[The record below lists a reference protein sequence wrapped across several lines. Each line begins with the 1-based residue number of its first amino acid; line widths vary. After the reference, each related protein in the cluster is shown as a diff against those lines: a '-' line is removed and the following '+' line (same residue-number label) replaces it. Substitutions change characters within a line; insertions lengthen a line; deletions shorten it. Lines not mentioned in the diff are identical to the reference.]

1 MKKRSLVRK
10 NKNMRL
16 VIVNGKFM
24 SQRVTGV
31 QRYAR
36 EMLCEIDKLLP
47 ENDDIK
53 VILAVDPNAENIPN
67 YQSIQV
73 ECIGKLHGNL
83 WEQISLP
90 LYVKKKK
97 AICVSLCNM
106 VPILSPDIAVIHD
119 ISFKVNPHFFSRKFS
134 LWYRFVMTLTIKRMK
149 KIITVS
155 EFSKNEI
162 IKYYHVDP
170 SKVMVTY
177 NGWQHFSNTPFDE
190 DSLKKYRL
198 EKGGYY
204 FAMSSMAPNK
214 NFGWIA
220 EAAKRNPNAVFAVSG
235 AVNSKVFGDNFDF
248 EVPKNLKFL
257 GYVSDEEAKTLM
269 RDCKAFLF
277 PTFYEGFGIPPL
289 EAMSVGAKAVVS
301 DASCM
306 REIFEDSVYY
316 VDPNN
321 ADVDFEQ
328 LLSEKVSDPQK
339 ILDKFSW
346 QKSAEKFMEILE

>member
-1 MKKRSLVRK
+1 M
-10 NKNMRL
+10 
-16 VIVNGKFM
+16 
-24 SQRVTGV
+24 
-31 QRYAR
+31 
-36 EMLCEIDKLLP
+36 D
-47 ENDDIK
+47 
-53 VILAVDPNAENIPN
+53 
-67 YQSIQV
+67 
-73 ECIGKLHGNL
+73 
-83 WEQISLP
+83 
-90 LYVKKKK
+90 
-97 AICVSLCNM
+97 
-106 VPILSPDIAVIHD
+106 
-119 ISFKVNPHFFSRKFS
+119 SR
-134 LWYRFVMTLTIKRMK
+134 
-149 KIITVS
+149 
-155 EFSKNEI
+155 
-162 IKYYHVDP
+162 
-170 SKVMVTY
+170 
-177 NGWQHFSNTPFDE
+177 GC
-190 DSLKKYRL
+190 
-198 EKGGYY
+198 
-204 FAMSSMAPNK
+204 
-214 NFGWIA
+214 
-220 EAAKRNPNAVFAVSG
+220 KRNPNAVFAVSG

-346 QKSAEKFMEILE
+346 QKSAEKFMEILK